1 MWARHAVG
9 FSEAHE
15 HVEGVYGAEL
25 KGLGFPIEAG
35 RDLHGVCAMGF
46 MTPTNGG
53 EVSAVA
59 LTSEQ

>member
-1 MWARHAVG
+1 MLARHAVG
-9 FSEAHE
+9 FGEAHE

-46 MTPTNGG
+46 LTPADGA
-53 EVSAVA
+53 SI
-59 LTSEQ
+59 